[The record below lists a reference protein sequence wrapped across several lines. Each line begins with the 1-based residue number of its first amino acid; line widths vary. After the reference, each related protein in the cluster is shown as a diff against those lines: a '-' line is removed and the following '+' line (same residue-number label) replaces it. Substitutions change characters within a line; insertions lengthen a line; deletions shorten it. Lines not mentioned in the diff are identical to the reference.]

1 MGNFLY
7 FFAENFQK
15 EILIDAKYHL
25 QVTVKGI
32 RNAVYSAVLTR
43 IPHALL
49 MRQYG
54 FLILDMVDADIHG
67 PLVIAVV
74 IGAIRKDIGSIDN
87 SAIGINAAFM
97 RRVLLAHMQH
107 HDVSNLHVTG
117 RRERLHMPRSFDL
130 VEQVPLA
137 EIDGFNIKCHFGT
150 SDASVVFEYPLHI
163 LSGNAQRVVGEFLI
177 ENISF
182 REVHEEAIPVFG
194 IIGVFKEHLH
204 DFLCSEMLFG
214 VFLFYCCS

>member
-15 EILIDAKYHL
+15 EILVNAKYHF

-32 RNAVYSAVLTR
+32 RNAVYGTILTR

-49 MRQYG
+49 MRKYG
-54 FLILDMVDADIHG
+54 FLILDTVDADIHG
-67 PLVIAVV
+67 QFVV
-74 IGAIRKDIGSIDN
+74 AIVVGAICQDIGPIDDR
-87 SAIGINAAFM
+87 AIGINAAHM
-97 RRVLLAHMQH
+97 RLVLLAHMQH

-137 EIDGFNIKCHFGT
+137 KIYRFNIECHCGT
-150 SDASVVFEYPLHI
+150 SDASVVFKYPLHI

-177 ENISF
+177 ENIAF
-182 REVHEEAIPVFG
+182 
-194 IIGVFKEHLH
+194 
-204 DFLCSEMLFG
+204 
-214 VFLFYCCS
+214 

>member
-1 MGNFLY
+1 MGSYLY

-15 EILIDAKYHL
+15 EILVNAKYHF

-32 RNAVYSAVLTR
+32 RNAVYGTILTR

-54 FLILDMVDADIHG
+54 FLILDTVDADIHG
-67 PLVIAVV
+67 PLIVAVV
-74 IGAIRKDIGSIDN
+74 VGAICQDIGPVDN
-87 SAIGINAAFM
+87 SAIGINAALM
-97 RRVLLAHMQH
+97 RRVLLAHVQH

-117 RRERLHMPRSFDL
+117 RRELLHMPGSFDL

-137 EIDGFNIKCHFGT
+137 EIDGFNIKCHCGT
-150 SDASVVFEYPLHI
+150 SNASVVFEHPLHI

-177 ENISF
+177 ENIAF
-182 REVHEEAIPVFG
+182 
-194 IIGVFKEHLH
+194 
-204 DFLCSEMLFG
+204 
-214 VFLFYCCS
+214 